1 MKHELSSAQ
10 ITQGQ
15 ARWRK
20 GIRHAMSAVSRLP
33 QTRILHQEVEGSG
46 EGVEK
51 AKRLM
56 EEGYGIIVVVPHDS
70 FRDFLENMNFIFRH
84 EGLGDKKIDIPLAKH
99 QYDNPFFN
107 LSAKLFRALI
117 DVNQHPIVTE
127 RTKEKA
133 VEKAVNESRIGKV
146 INFLG
151 PVRTPESAQDFS
163 RKQAVS
169 DAKAKIKEQEGKLM
183 HKFFGEACNNLKS
196 GGAVFMAPQAT
207 RSPELTVSKRTL
219 GTFLITATENKGV
232 DPEKTAILFL
242 GHEIKG
248 VTDYTQKDLRG
259 FNMGRT
265 FIMHPGPCYTLNEAL
280 VASGGIKTLDR
291 WAVEDVLARLV
302 SPHYLSEEIK
312 QKLST

>member
-1 MKHELSSAQ
+1 MKQELSSAQ

-33 QTRILHQEVEGSG
+33 QTRILHQEVEGNG
-46 EGVEK
+46 EGIEK
-51 AKRLM
+51 AKRLT

-70 FRDFLENMNFIFRH
+70 FRDFLENMNFIFQH
-84 EGLGDKKIDIPLAKH
+84 EGLGDKQIDIPLAKH

-107 LSAKLFRALI
+107 LSAKLFKALI

-133 VEKAVNESRIGKV
+133 VEKAEIESRIGKV

-151 PVRTPESAQDFS
+151 PVRTPEQPKDLSK
-163 RKQAVS
+163 KQAVS
-169 DAKAKIKEQEGKLM
+169 AAKAEIKEQEGKLM
-183 HKFFGEACNNLKS
+183 HKFFGEACNNLKR
-196 GGAVFMAPQAT
+196 GGVVFMAPQAT
-207 RSPELTVSKRTL
+207 RSPELKVSKRTL
-219 GTFLITATENKGV
+219 GTFLRTAIENKGV

-248 VTDYTQKDLRG
+248 VTDYAQKGLRG
-259 FNMGRT
+259 FNMGKT
-265 FIMHPGPCYTLNEAL
+265 FIMRPGPCYTLNEAL
-280 VASGGIKTLDR
+280 EASGGIKTLDR
-291 WAVEDVLARLV
+291 WAIEQVLARLV
-302 SPHYLSEEIK
+302 SPYYLSEEVK